1 MYLCVINPSKTAR
14 NIGALF
20 DSSLSMEE
28 HIKASCKSAF
38 FHLSNIARIRK
49 HLLAQA
55 AETLI
60 RSLVTSKVD
69 FCNSLRY
76 GVPNQL
82 IQKLQSVQNS
92 AARLLTYTNKREHI
106 KPVIKQFH
114 WLPVE
119 FRVPYKIL
127 LRSFECLND
136 TALAY
141 LNDLIHLSTPNCSL
155 RWNSKN
161 YLAHEQ
167 YQLKSYGPVRAF
179 TIAAPI
185 LCNALSDRLRDH
197 SNFLYLLIRNKLK
210 HIYLK

>member
-14 NIGALF
+14 NIGVLF

-28 HIKASCKSAF
+28 HIKATCKSAV
-38 FHLSNIARIRK
+38 FHLSIIARIRK

-60 RSLVTSKVD
+60 HSLVTSKVY
-69 FCNSLRY
+69 FCNSLLY
-76 GVPNQL
+76 GVPNQP
-82 IQKLQSVQNS
+82 IQKLQRVQNS

-127 LRSFECLND
+127 LRTLVMF
-136 TALAY
+136 
-141 LNDLIHLSTPNCSL
+141 
-155 RWNSKN
+155 K
-161 YLAHEQ
+161 
-167 YQLKSYGPVRAF
+167 
-179 TIAAPI
+179 
-185 LCNALSDRLRDH
+185 
-197 SNFLYLLIRNKLK
+197 
-210 HIYLK
+210 